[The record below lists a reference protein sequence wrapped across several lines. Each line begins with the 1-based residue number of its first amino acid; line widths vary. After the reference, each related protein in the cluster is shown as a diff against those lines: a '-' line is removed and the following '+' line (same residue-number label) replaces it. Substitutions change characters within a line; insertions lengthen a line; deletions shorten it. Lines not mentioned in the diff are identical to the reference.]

1 MHFKKENIVIE
12 QIGEMTCESW
22 VNSNPVTKDF
32 PLTTCKNRAFDRAF
46 IRYMQFNI
54 SAFNAR
60 VLYSTEEIPLTPEMN
75 NISLMD
81 KNLGPAHPASAEN
94 ASGHNS
100 LPTSDPN
107 ISDINFPYSGMD
119 TTPATDDF
127 SGYPNDNFSDEIPW
141 PGMDEFIPDGM
152 PMPPMPEY
160 DQNPNAL
167 NIRNVTF
174 DSQRRRVCIDTS
186 DGIIYFDPDN
196 NNWFSSTVNV
206 NTIDLQGLYQD
217 ASNYIQQDLSS
228 YRG

>member
-1 MHFKKENIVIE
+1 
-12 QIGEMTCESW
+12 
-22 VNSNPVTKDF
+22 
-32 PLTTCKNRAFDRAF
+32 
-46 IRYMQFNI
+46 
-54 SAFNAR
+54 
-60 VLYSTEEIPLTPEMN
+60 
-75 NISLMD
+75 
-81 KNLGPAHPASAEN
+81 
-94 ASGHNS
+94 
-100 LPTSDPN
+100 
-107 ISDINFPYSGMD
+107 
-119 TTPATDDF
+119 
-127 SGYPNDNFSDEIPW
+127 
-141 PGMDEFIPDGM
+141 MDEFIPDGM

-167 NIRNVTF
+167 NIRNVAF

>member
-1 MHFKKENIVIE
+1 
-12 QIGEMTCESW
+12 MTCESW

-107 ISDINFPYSGMD
+107 
-119 TTPATDDF
+119 
-127 SGYPNDNFSDEIPW
+127 
-141 PGMDEFIPDGM
+141 
-152 PMPPMPEY
+152 MPEY

-167 NIRNVTF
+167 NIRNVAF
-174 DSQRRRVCIDTS
+174 DSQRSRVCIDTS